1 MTDKFPMRPDF
12 PMDDAYKAKARERGF
27 GNATAESHFDEW
39 CNYWYERGEDK
50 TPRGWLQCWDNNLKR
65 KAKSAAVYNGSDRSR
80 FERKPQTD
88 TIAPGPRM
96 VWIGG
101 RGFGFTDIL
110 AIKRKQSLRQTLD
123 RDEQQALE
131 AWNG

>member
-12 PMDDAYKAKARERGF
+12 PMDAAYMAKARERGF
-27 GNATAESHFDEW
+27 GNAAAESHFDEW
-39 CNYWYERGEDK
+39 CNYWHERGEEK
-50 TPRGWLQCWDNNLKR
+50 TPRGWLMCWDNNLKR
-65 KAKSAAVYNGSDRSR
+65 KAKNAAVYNGQNRSR
-80 FERKPQTD
+80 FERKPTTD

-101 RGFGFTDIL
+101 RGYGFLDIL
-110 AIKRKQSLRQTLD
+110 PLKHKQASGAKLD
-123 RDEQQALE
+123 PDEQRALE

>member
-1 MTDKFPMRPDF
+1 MTDKFPMHSDF
-12 PMDDAYKAKARERGF
+12 PMDAPYSAKARERGF
-27 GNATAESHFDEW
+27 GQDKGLSLFEEW
-39 CNYWYERGEDK
+39 RDYWTDRGEEK

-65 KAKSAAVYNGSDRSR
+65 KAKSAAVYNGQNRSR

-88 TIAPGPRM
+88 AIAPGPRM

-101 RGFGFTDIL
+101 RGYGFLDIL
-110 AIKRKQSLRQTLD
+110 PLKHKQASGADLD
-123 RDEQQALE
+123 PDEQQALE